1 MNSMKNTG
9 LYLDEKGKVNN
20 INYNEFCRYLLTKID
35 LIYSSIDKHFYQ
47 YEKGGVY
54 TCISNE
60 EVSAIAR
67 EIMHS
72 IVPDCWKPI
81 YKQKC
86 LEILQLERLLKG
98 EFNQNSRFINLKNDL
113 FDLKEYKIVA
123 HTSEFLST
131 IQLPILYDKNAEC
144 PKFIKFLHEI
154 FEDDKERIKL
164 IQQLFGYCLTSSTKA
179 QKAFILQ
186 GSGANGKSV
195 LLSVLTA
202 LVGKENV
209 SNLPISSLG
218 SHFKVVDLLD
228 KNVNIVSEGNF
239 KATLFSSEVFKA
251 VVAGD
256 NCFAEHK
263 YGDTF
268 SLQPKCKI
276 IIAVNH
282 LPNIKDTSYG
292 MERRLI
298 VIPFHRIFRADEQD
312 KFLTKK
318 LKQELSGIFNF
329 ALKGL
334 KELRQNKY
342 NFIFSKACDKASREF
357 FHHNNPI
364 KEFVE
369 TQIYE
374 SPASHITNK
383 ELSKIYMLWLYKEG
397 IPRPNELNR
406 REFSNDIRTVLDT
419 IGIPY
424 KTGKKSNGDRR
435 IDGIAVKNELYQ
447 QYKQEDLDL

>member
-1 MNSMKNTG
+1 M
-9 LYLDEKGKVNN
+9 
-20 INYNEFCRYLLTKID
+20 
-35 LIYSSIDKHFYQ
+35 
-47 YEKGGVY
+47 
-54 TCISNE
+54 
-60 EVSAIAR
+60 
-67 EIMHS
+67 
-72 IVPDCWKPI
+72 
-81 YKQKC
+81 
-86 LEILQLERLLKG
+86 
-98 EFNQNSRFINLKNDL
+98 
-113 FDLKEYKIVA
+113 
-123 HTSEFLST
+123 
-131 IQLPILYDKNAEC
+131 
-144 PKFIKFLHEI
+144 
-154 FEDDKERIKL
+154 
-164 IQQLFGYCLTSSTKA
+164 
-179 QKAFILQ
+179 
-186 GSGANGKSV
+186 
-195 LLSVLTA
+195 LSVLTA
-202 LVGKENV
+202 LVGKEN
-209 SNLPISSLG
+209 
-218 SHFKVVDLLD
+218 LLD

-268 SLQPKCKI
+268 YLQPKCKI

-312 KFLTKK
+312 KFLTQK
-318 LKQELSGIFNF
+318 LKKELSGIFNF
-329 ALKGL
+329 ALEGL
-334 KELRQNKY
+334 KELHQNKY
-342 NFIFSKACDKASREF
+342 NFVFSKKCDKASREF

-383 ELSKIYMLWLYKEG
+383 ELSEIYMLWLYKER
-397 IPRPNELNR
+397 IPIPNHFNR
-406 REFSNDIRTVLDT
+406 IQFSNDIRTVLDT

-435 IDGIAVKNELYQ
+435 IDGIAVKNELY
-447 QYKQEDLDL
+447 

>member
-1 MNSMKNTG
+1 MTKVG
-9 LYLDEKGKVNN
+9 IYLDEKGNVIK
-20 INYNEFCRYLLTKID
+20 INFNEFCRYLLTEIN
-35 LIYSSIDKHFYQ
+35 LIYSCIDKHFYR
-47 YEKGGVY
+47 YERGVY
-54 TCISNE
+54 IRISNE

-72 IVPDCWKPI
+72 IVPDCWKPS
-81 YKQKC
+81 YKQKY
-86 LEILQLERLLKG
+86 LETLELERLLKG
-98 EFNQNSRFINLKNDL
+98 EFNQNNRFINLKNGL
-113 FDLKEYKIVA
+113 FDLKKYKVTA
-123 HTSEFLST
+123 HTPKFLST
-131 IQLPILYDKNAEC
+131 VQLPILYDENAEC
-144 PKFIKFLHEI
+144 PNFIKFLHEI

-195 LLSVLTA
+195 LLSILTA

-251 VVAGD
+251 IVAGD
-256 NCFAEHK
+256 NCFAEYK

-276 IIAVNH
+276 IIAVNR

-329 ALKGL
+329 ALEGL
-334 KELRQNKY
+334 KELRKNKY
-342 NFIFSKACDKASREF
+342 NFVSSKECDKASREF
-357 FHHNNPI
+357 FQHNNPI

-383 ELSKIYMLWLYKEG
+383 ELSEIYMLWLYKEG

-406 REFSNDIRTVLDT
+406 RQFSNDIRTVLDT

-435 IDGIAVKNELYQ
+435 IDGIAVKQKLYQ
-447 QYKQEDLDL
+447 QYKQEDLNL